1 MNRAQRRALGKINK
15 RDIDNAVKHLENRQ
29 NKLLIEDRVE
39 AMFVCT
45 ALALRKLHKFG
56 AKRCLKVL
64 NEIDGEM
71 LLWVRGEVTLE
82 DLKKRASDEIGLG
95 FGSGKEHEN
104 G

>member
-1 MNRAQRRALGKINK
+1 MNRAQKRALSKINK
-15 RDIDNAVKHLENRQ
+15 RDINDAVKRLEARQ

-39 AMFVCT
+39 AMFACT
-45 ALALRKLHKFG
+45 ALALHKLHKFG

-82 DLKKRASDEIGLG
+82 DLKERAAQEIGIG
-95 FGSGKEHEN
+95 FASGKE
-104 G
+104 